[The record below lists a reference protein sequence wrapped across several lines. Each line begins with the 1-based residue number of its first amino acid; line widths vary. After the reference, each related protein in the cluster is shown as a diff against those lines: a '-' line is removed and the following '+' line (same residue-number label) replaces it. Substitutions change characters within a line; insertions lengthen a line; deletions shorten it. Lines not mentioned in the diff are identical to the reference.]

1 MEGIGCHR
9 RVTCVA
15 AVAGVMLVLGVTG
28 CGGSARH
35 SGPARHAASGAQHRS
50 TSSTTASHAAAR
62 TGTEVCAG
70 PGRAV
75 LSARL
80 RVPASRIATRP
91 TRDTD
96 AAPECVFSVQTPAR
110 RPRPVVVSVVVDS
123 SPQPYAVLERAASEE
138 AQMFTQTRTTKPPQ
152 SVAHLGLDAYW
163 FPQEQ
168 HLETTDG
175 RVLVTVTVE
184 RWPGA
189 GNRTRKRLTAA
200 LARPYL
206 GKPDPKLAIG
216 PA

>member
-1 MEGIGCHR
+1 MVGTLHGSVGGAARI
-9 RVTCVA
+9 A
-15 AVAGVMLVLGVTG
+15 AVAAGVLVLGAAG

-35 SGPARHAASGAQHRS
+35 AAPGAQRRS
-50 TSSTTASHAAAR
+50 TSSTSTSVSRSVR
-62 TGTEVCAG
+62 TGAEVCAG
-70 PGRAV
+70 RGPSV

-80 RVPASRIATRP
+80 RVPSSRIAVRA

-96 AAPECVFSVQTPAR
+96 AAPECVFTMRAR
-110 RPRPVVVSVVVDS
+110 GRPVVVSVVVDS

-138 AQMFTQTRTTKPPQ
+138 AQMFTQTRTTKPPE
-152 SVAHLGLDAYW
+152 SVSHLGLDAYW

-175 RVLVTVTVE
+175 RVLVTVTVK
-184 RWPGA
+184 RWPG
-189 GNRTRKRLTAA
+189 GRNRARKRLTAA